1 MTHIAFPKVSI
12 EPKLISVY
20 LKKSSP
26 DVFRQLLGLGFA
38 SVHLAY
44 FHPKIKIIFTAISLQ
59 SY

>member
-1 MTHIAFPKVSI
+1 MTHKAF
-12 EPKLISVY
+12 

-44 FHPKIKIIFTAISLQ
+44 FHPKIKIIEQQLVSNLTSFEVKL
-59 SY
+59 